1 MQKRGKKAVVAYRGG
16 WSKAGYLLIIIAVVP
31 LLFWGTKVN
40 RTQYRHTVVF
50 ADDNMSDY
58 ENKWMYANANRDY
71 WILESEFMT
80 RYSYPTD
87 VVFVGD
93 SITYRCQWNEIFP
106 ELDVKNRGIPSDTT
120 GGVCARIDSIIKTKP
135 GKVFIM
141 IGINDLGADVEEE
154 EIMNNYYSIVDSLLE
169 VPDIRI
175 YVESVLPVNEN
186 SGISKENII
195 ELNGYIEKMCSE
207 KGIEYIDLYSIF
219 SDHSGWLADQYSMD
233 GVHINAKG
241 YECWKNQI
249 RKYIY

>member
-1 MQKRGKKAVVAYRGG
+1 
-16 WSKAGYLLIIIAVVP
+16 
-31 LLFWGTKVN
+31 
-40 RTQYRHTVVF
+40 
-50 ADDNMSDY
+50 
-58 ENKWMYANANRDY
+58 
-71 WILESEFMT
+71 
-80 RYSYPTD
+80 
-87 VVFVGD
+87 
-93 SITYRCQWNEIFP
+93 
-106 ELDVKNRGIPSDTT
+106 
-120 GGVCARIDSIIKTKP
+120 
-135 GKVFIM
+135 M